1 MLQLIKI
8 LNLAKRNISAESLE
22 KIAEVLKTIAHPIR
36 LEVIELLDESG
47 TLGVTE
53 LQQKLNV
60 EQSLLS
66 HHLTKMKDKGI
77 LSSKR
82 EGKNLYYSI
91 SLKNIESIFDC
102 MGNCR
107 IY

>member
-1 MLQLIKI
+1 MLT
-8 LNLAKRNISAESLE
+8 KRNISTVKLE
-22 KIAEVLKTIAHPIR
+22 KMSDILKSIAHPIR
-36 LEVIELLDESG
+36 LEIIELLEEYG

-53 LQQKLNV
+53 IQQKLTI

-77 LSSKR
+77 LCSKR

-91 SLKNIESIFDC
+91 SLTHIEGIFDC
-102 MGNCR
+102 MGKCD
-107 IY
+107 ID